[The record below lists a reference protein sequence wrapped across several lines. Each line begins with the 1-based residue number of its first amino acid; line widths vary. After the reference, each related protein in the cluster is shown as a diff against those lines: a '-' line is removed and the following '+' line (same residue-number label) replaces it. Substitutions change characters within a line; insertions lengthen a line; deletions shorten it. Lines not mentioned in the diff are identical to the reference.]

1 MAEHGFELEHL
12 KTSYP
17 EIQAE
22 SLEETIV
29 PGLEWLVSKFD
40 RPVMIDDSGLFV
52 DALKGFPGV
61 YSSYAFKTLGCEG
74 ILRLLEGLAIEERGA
89 HFECCIGFMVP
100 GGKPYIARGVSEG
113 RISAEMRGSGGFG
126 YDPVFVP
133 EGNERTYAELA
144 IAEKNMI
151 SHRGRAMERF
161 IEALPGL
168 LHKP

>member
-40 RPVMIDDSGLFV
+40 RPVMIDDSGLFI

-61 YSSYAFKTLGCEG
+61 YSSYAFRTLGCEG
-74 ILRLLEGLAIEERGA
+74 ILRLMEGLAKDERGA
-89 HFECCIGFMVP
+89 IDQEIHCSTFEV
-100 GGKPYIARGVSEG
+100 R
-113 RISAEMRGSGGFG
+113 
-126 YDPVFVP
+126 
-133 EGNERTYAELA
+133 
-144 IAEKNMI
+144 
-151 SHRGRAMERF
+151 
-161 IEALPGL
+161 
-168 LHKP
+168 